1 LEAQVIDD
9 RGGIILLFCRRKANT
24 LIEDQEVLSR
34 RELLSLERLRVGVM
48 NSARRRI

>member
-24 LIEDQEVLSR
+24 LIEDQEFLS
-34 RELLSLERLRVGVM
+34 RELLSLERFRVGVM
-48 NSARRRI
+48 NSGRRRL

>member
-24 LIEDQEVLSR
+24 LIEYQEVLS
-34 RELLSLERLRVGVM
+34 RELLSLERLRVAVM